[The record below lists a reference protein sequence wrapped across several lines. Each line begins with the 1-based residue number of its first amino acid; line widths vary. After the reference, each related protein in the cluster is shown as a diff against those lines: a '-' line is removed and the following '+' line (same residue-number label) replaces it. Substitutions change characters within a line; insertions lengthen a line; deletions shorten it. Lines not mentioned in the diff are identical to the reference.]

1 MVLMLKLPKK
11 KEKGNKEE
19 DTNGNVSNKTKDNKD
34 PMMNVKTI
42 ERTTKLVK
50 HNKGHSKTRLDVVNI
65 KGVLKKTKKTIKK
78 AIKGQ
83 KKQKK
88 VKKDKKPKK
97 TKKNKSLKKTD

>member
-1 MVLMLKLPKK
+1 MHKLPKK

-19 DTNGNVSNKTKDNKD
+19 DTNGSISNKTKDNKD
-34 PMMNVKTI
+34 PMMNVETI

-88 VKKDKKPKK
+88 IKQIKKQKKQKK
-97 TKKNKSLKKTD
+97 IKA